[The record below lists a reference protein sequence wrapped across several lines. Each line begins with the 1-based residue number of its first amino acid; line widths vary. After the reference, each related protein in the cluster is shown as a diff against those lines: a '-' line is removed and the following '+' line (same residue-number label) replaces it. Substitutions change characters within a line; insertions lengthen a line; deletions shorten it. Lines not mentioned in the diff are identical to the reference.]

1 MVEDGVGGRELARC
15 TRTAQGDG
23 GGGVEDGVG
32 VRGEDYCWQHIPCH
46 IPREVTRAWRLAV
59 YLCGFGLYTHRYE
72 VDFIGPPDLRF
83 SCQDE
88 CTTHTYLC
96 SQCRDR
102 Y

>member
-32 VRGEDYCWQHIPCH
+32 VRGEDCWQHIPCH